1 MIQAP
6 MKTVITWWI
15 AKSDSHMVHGRI
27 QIYAGD
33 TLVQTREIESTQ
45 TPEEG
50 ETPLGPIDVNYVVGY
65 ETVTVEAG
73 TFTNCV
79 KVEVTEEEQLIRT
92 WAHESV
98 PIYGMAK
105 SEFYSENEL
114 AMVMELVAY
123 GG

>member
-1 MIQAP
+1 
-6 MKTVITWWI
+6 
-15 AKSDSHMVHGRI
+15 
-27 QIYAGD
+27 
-33 TLVQTREIESTQ
+33 
-45 TPEEG
+45 
-50 ETPLGPIDVNYVVGY
+50 VNYVVGY

-79 KVEVTEEEQLIRT
+79 KVEVTEEKQLIRT

-114 AMVMELVAY
+114 EMVMKLVAY